1 MDKIDLYDMR
11 KKLHA
16 YKKIGKKQVISI
28 LNQLEDQKIDQKALA
43 ESKIHKTVKKLTQ
56 IEIIGDSVF
65 SEQDLKQIQEKAT
78 ETLQKLK
85 KNQKSTPQEKVT
97 LISVTTDRK
106 QSIDVPNQNQ
116 INQNQFMNQL
126 GLPQDLDQ
134 IRSKVLQNI
143 IQRFTNETTP
153 QQEVITFCK
162 KLENEIRMKFKDKGS
177 QYQTAIKEIL
187 KYLQNDKDGSVRNR
201 LLTGLIDIPTAAQL
215 RSEDWTS
222 ATRLSI
228 AGGVGREILSA
239 NDMNHNK
246 YIAQVINKDVA
257 LALCNNCGQK
267 QMKLVNEIQ
276 TRASDEPSTKFYECL
291 NCGIGET
298 TNG

>member
-1 MDKIDLYDMR
+1 MDQIDLQDMR

-16 YKKIGKKQVISI
+16 YKKTGKKQVISI
-28 LNQLEDQKIDQKALA
+28 LNQLEDPKIDQKALA
-43 ESKIHKTVKKLTQ
+43 ESKIHKTVRTLTQ
-56 IEIIGDSVF
+56 IELIGDSIL
-65 SEQDLKQIQEKAT
+65 SEQDLKQMKEKAT

-85 KNQKSTPQEKVT
+85 RNEKPGPQEKTTT
-97 LISVTTDRK
+97 LSVTPDRK
-106 QSIDVPNQNQ
+106 QSVEVQNTVP
-116 INQNQFMNQL
+116 INQNDFINQL
-126 GLPQDLDQ
+126 GLPQNFDPTRL
-134 IRSKVLQNI
+134 KVLQTI
-143 IQRFTNETTP
+143 IQKFCSEQIP
-153 QQEVITFCK
+153 QQESITFCK
-162 KLENEIRMKFKDKGS
+162 RLENEIRMKFKDKER

-222 ATRLSI
+222 ATRLAI

-246 YIAQVINKDVA
+246 YIAQAINKDVA
-257 LALCNNCGQK
+257 LAMCNNCGQK
-267 QMKLVNEIQ
+267 QMKMVNEIQ

>member
-1 MDKIDLYDMR
+1 MDQIDLQDMR
-11 KKLHA
+11 KKLHG
-16 YKKIGKKQVISI
+16 YKKFGKKQVISI
-28 LNQLEDQKIDQKALA
+28 LNQLEDPKIDQKALA
-43 ESKIHKTVKKLTQ
+43 DSKILKTVRTLTQ
-56 IEIIGDSVF
+56 IEVVGDPSL
-65 SEQDLKQIQEKAT
+65 SELDLKQIKEKAT

-85 KNQKSTPQEKVT
+85 KNEKPVPQDKVQP
-97 LISVTTDRK
+97 ISVTPDRR
-106 QSIDVPNQNQ
+106 QSVDVPNAIP
-116 INQNQFMNQL
+116 INQNDFIIQL
-126 GLPQDLDQ
+126 ELPQDFDPTRL
-134 IRSKVLQNI
+134 KVLQTL
-143 IQRFTNETTP
+143 IQKFTNETTP
-153 QQEVITFCK
+153 QQESIKFCK
-162 KLENEIRMKFKDKGS
+162 KLEKEINQKFQKKEK
-177 QYQTAIKEIL
+177 QYQTAIREIL
-187 KYLQNDKDGSVRNR
+187 KYLQNDRDGSVRNR
-201 LLTGLIDIPTAAQL
+201 LLSGLIDIPTAAQL

-222 ATRLSI
+222 STRLAI

-246 YIAQVINKDVA
+246 YIAQAINKDVA

>member
-1 MDKIDLYDMR
+1 MDQIDLQDMR
-11 KKLHA
+11 KKLHG
-16 YKKIGKKQVISI
+16 YKKVGKKQVISI
-28 LNQLEDQKIDQKALA
+28 LNQLEDPKIDQKALA
-43 ESKIHKTVKKLTQ
+43 ESKILKTVRTLSQ
-56 IEIIGDSVF
+56 IEIDGDSVL
-65 SEQDLKQIQEKAT
+65 SEQDCRQIKEKAT

-85 KNQKSTPQEKVT
+85 KNEKSVPQEKVPVIT
-97 LISVTTDRK
+97 ATPDRK
-106 QSIDVPNQNQ
+106 QSVDVANTNPNNQNDF
-116 INQNQFMNQL
+116 INQL
-126 GLPQDLDQ
+126 GLPQNFDLK
-134 IRSKVLQNI
+134 RLKVLQTI
-143 IQRFTNETTP
+143 IQKFSNESTP
-153 QQEVITFCK
+153 SQESITFCR
-162 KLENEIRMKFKDKGS
+162 KLENEISMKFKDKER
-177 QYQTAIKEIL
+177 QYQTAIREIL

-222 ATRLSI
+222 ATRLAI

-246 YIAQVINKDVA
+246 YIAQAINKDVA
-257 LALCNNCGQK
+257 LGLCNNCGQK

-291 NCGIGET
+291 NCGVGET

>member
-1 MDKIDLYDMR
+1 MDQIDLYDMR

-28 LNQLEDQKIDQKALA
+28 LNQLEDPKIDQKALA

-85 KNQKSTPQEKVT
+85 KNQKSIPQEKVT

-106 QSIDVPNQNQ
+106 QSIDVPNQNP

-134 IRSKVLQNI
+134 IRLKVLQNI

-162 KLENEIRMKFKDKGS
+162 KLENEIRMKFKDKHS